1 MKSHKYP
8 LLLAFISLSFIP
20 IIVKAQENVQTF
32 WSDYPPCEEA
42 CHESVFTSQQC
53 TLENS
58 CGLVGCSGGCLCLD
72 DRCFCRTSSWLIA
85 VAQCIGKSCGASDVT
100 MAASILQSACDGNGL
115 ALAVGTATLIS
126 YGMAAIPTE
135 AATISASPAAGT
147 TKPTQQQVVSMLL
160 CLKEIGNGS

>member
-1 MKSHKYP
+1 MKFHKYP

-20 IIVKAQENVQTF
+20 IIVKANVQTF

-42 CHESVFTSQQC
+42 CHESVFTYQQC

-72 DRCFCRTSSWLIA
+72 DRCFCQTSSWLIA

-100 MAASILQSACDGNGL
+100 TAASILQSACDGNGL
-115 ALAVGTATLIS
+115 PLVVGTATLIS

-135 AATISASPAAGT
+135 AS
-147 TKPTQQQVVSMLL
+147 PTQQQVVSMLL
-160 CLKEIGNGS
+160 YLKETENGS